1 MRLNSDELGR
11 SENPDGV
18 DLTEIYTLA
27 NIITLA
33 RLFLVPVF
41 FALLL
46 KGGADGT
53 VFAVFVVA
61 ASTDWLDGQIARRTH
76 TVSVIGRAIDPVV
89 DRLLIA
95 AGVVGLFLVD
105 RLPLWVMIVL
115 ISRDALMLAGA
126 WILEKQHRQRLDVVF
141 LGKVATAVLLTGFS
155 LLLLNWPLVPGLGIV
170 ESAALPGWGVAD
182 APIGI
187 WVVYVGVI
195 QSLAT
200 AALYAREFN
209 RVVSDE

>member
-1 MRLNSDELGR
+1 MNSEDLGR

-18 DLTEIYTLA
+18 DLTEVYTLA
-27 NIITLA
+27 NAITLA

-46 KGGADGT
+46 KGGEDMTA
-53 VFAVFVVA
+53 FAVFVVA

-95 AGVVGLFLVD
+95 AGVVGLYLVD
-105 RLPLWVMIVL
+105 RLPLWIMIVL
-115 ISRDALMLAGA
+115 ILRDALLLTGA
-126 WILEKQHRQRLDVVF
+126 WVLEKQHRKRLDVVF

-155 LLLLNWPLVPGLGIV
+155 LLLLNWPFVPGLGV
-170 ESAALPGWGVAD
+170 VQSAALPGWGTSE
-182 APIGI
+182 APLGI
-187 WVVYVGVI
+187 WVVYVGTI
-195 QSLAT
+195 LSLTT
-200 AALYAREFN
+200 AGIYLREFN
-209 RVVSDE
+209 RVVSDK